1 LAVTAPQYTDT
12 CPALHDLEAA
22 FRRIE
27 QLSID
32 QDRPALPR
40 SMRFPALSDTNVNSA
55 ITHPHPVIWVSSEVL
70 YTVTIRRRRRHF
82 DEFLDRDYLDI
93 PFNPGEVKISV
104 VAQEPDVI
112 RVVVEEL
119 LNDIIWP
126 PQRGD
131 QGVLTEAFEAHAVL
145 PARHRHVPEVSKF
158 HVAHRRPKGLPR
170 RDGCCSTQHGS
181 LRGRPHQ
188 AVACRARHSPR
199 APVPVAKTARTADAP
214 RQLPGRAP
222 AACYFGAVIH
232 HRIGDAAPPWGFK
245 SPLGHRN
252 RGNFP

>member
-1 LAVTAPQYTDT
+1 MARCHQGSLAVTAPQYTDT
-12 CPALHDLEAA
+12 CPALHDLEAI
-22 FRRIE
+22 FRRVE
-27 QLSID
+27 QSSID

-40 SMRFPALSDTNVNSA
+40 SMRFPALSDTNVDSA
-55 ITHPHPVIWVSSEVL
+55 ITHPYPVIWVGSEVL

-93 PFNPGEVKISV
+93 PFNLGEVKISV
-104 VAQEPDVI
+104 VAQEPDVV

-119 LNDIIWP
+119 LNDIIRP

-170 RDGCCSTQHGS
+170 RAAAARRDSRAAHLLADPTLDLANDQDRS
-181 LRGRPHQ
+181 EQVRRWLIQ
-188 AVACRARHSPR
+188 VAL
-199 APVPVAKTARTADAP
+199 DAGLTGMEKVLQ
-214 RQLPGRAP
+214 RQ
-222 AACYFGAVIH
+222 
-232 HRIGDAAPPWGFK
+232 AAP
-245 SPLGHRN
+245 HN
-252 RGNFP
+252 Q